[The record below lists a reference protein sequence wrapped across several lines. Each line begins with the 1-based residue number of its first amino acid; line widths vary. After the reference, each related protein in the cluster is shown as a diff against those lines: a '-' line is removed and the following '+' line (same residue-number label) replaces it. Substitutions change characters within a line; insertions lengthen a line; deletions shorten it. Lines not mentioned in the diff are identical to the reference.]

1 MVTDPMSIAKSRM
14 MLRHTFF
21 ASLLV
26 AMPLVALPDDHPLWG
41 GRKPTA
47 CTDMQKIYYSAS
59 FMASLSKDV
68 QLFVLGHEVMHPA
81 LKHGFRMRGCD
92 PELRNIAQDFAINI
106 MMRDAGFTIWK
117 EAYLDRFMDKPV
129 NFKGMS
135 AEQIYPELI
144 RMVEES
150 PKSWGE
156 SGNNSGG
163 KGNQGGLGG
172 DVREPNLSGEDR
184 MKVERQINQRV
195 AQAAQAAAMCGQMKG
210 DLAQMVS
217 GILNP
222 PLPWQDLLK
231 DFATQ
236 FAPTNESWSHR
247 NRRIQ
252 HTYMPGR
259 RGYAMGEMVGIGDTS
274 GSLIGSDIFMQI
286 GGELAEI
293 RETVKPDRVRWIWAD
308 DDECNLQEIFEP
320 GDELVL
326 HPVGGGG
333 TDMRRPLKFVE
344 QFDPIVCV
352 LATDCY
358 TPWPDT
364 PTPFPLI
371 VLSNTSSKGPDWA
384 KTIRI

>member
-26 AMPLVALPDDHPLWG
+26 AMPLVALPDDHPFWC

-117 EAYLDRFMDKPV
+117 EAYLDMFMGKPV

-135 AEQIYPELI
+135 AEQIYPELLK
-144 RMVEES
+144 MVKEGGG
-150 PKSWGE
+150 KG
-156 SGNNSGG
+156 GG

-172 DVREPNLSGEDR
+172 DVREPNLSGEER

-210 DLAQMVS
+210 DLAQMVA

-236 FAPTNESWSHR
+236 FAPTDESWSHR

-259 RGYAMGEMVGIGDTS
+259 RGYAMGEMVVAIDTS
-274 GSLIGSDIFMQI
+274 GSIRSD
-286 GGELAEI
+286 ELAQAERELDEI
-293 RETVKPDRVRWIWAD
+293 AETVKPDRIRVVYCD
-308 DDECNLQEIFEP
+308 VEVSGEEVFER
-320 GDELVL
+320 GDELKI

-333 TDMRRPLKFVE
+333 TDMRVVLSYIERY
-344 QFDPIVCV
+344 DPIVAV
-352 LATDCY
+352 LITDGF
-358 TPWPDT
+358 TPWGKEP
-364 PTPFPLI
+364 PYPLVSI
-371 VLSNTSSKGPDWA
+371 LTTNAPCPVGRV
-384 KTIRI
+384 IRMRA